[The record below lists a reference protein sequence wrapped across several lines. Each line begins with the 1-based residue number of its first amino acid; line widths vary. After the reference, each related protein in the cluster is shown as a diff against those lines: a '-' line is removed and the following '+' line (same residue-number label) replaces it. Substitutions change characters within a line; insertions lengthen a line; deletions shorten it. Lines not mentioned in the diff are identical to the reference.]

1 MLPDVEQ
8 ESRGCMFLQQFINGL
23 TIGSS
28 YALVAIGYTMVFGV
42 LELVNFSH
50 SSVFMFSAYIA
61 ASMLG
66 KMFSIPAAFIT
77 AIGVCALFGISI
89 DRFALMPMRRRGA
102 SRVSYLIC
110 TIGLSTIL
118 QNVIFLVFGSEPM
131 VYRKVFFQGRLA
143 IGNAV
148 ITYLQIFTLAL
159 LGVLLVLTTLLVYKS
174 KIGSSMRAIA
184 QNAEAARLMGINV
197 DTVITFTFFLGSAL
211 AAVAGIMVGMY
222 YGSVDLTMG
231 FTVGMKTF
239 AAAVL
244 GGIGILPGAVLGGLL
259 IGVLESLFA
268 GYVSSG
274 YKDAVAFIILIA
286 VLLIRPAGLLGKKS
300 ITKV

>member
-1 MLPDVEQ
+1 
-8 ESRGCMFLQQFINGL
+8 MFLQQMINGL

-61 ASMLG
+61 ATVLG
-66 KMFSIPAAFIT
+66 RFLNIPAAFIA
-77 AIGVCALFGISI
+77 AIGICALFGISI
-89 DRFALMPMRRRGA
+89 DRLALMPMRRRGA

-110 TIGLSTIL
+110 TIGLSTVL

-131 VYRKVFFQGRLA
+131 VYPRVLLQGRIT

-148 ITYLQIFTLAL
+148 VTYLQIFTLIL
-159 LGVLLVLTTLLVYKS
+159 LIVLMVLTTLLIYKS
-174 KIGSSMRAIA
+174 KIGASMRAIA
-184 QNAEAARLMGINV
+184 QNTEAAKLMGINV
-197 DTVITFTFFLGSAL
+197 DNVITFTFFLGSAL

-239 AAAVL
+239 ASAVL
-244 GGIGILPGAVLGGLL
+244 GGIGVLPGAVIGGLL
-259 IGVLESLFA
+259 IGVIESLFA
-268 GYVSSG
+268 GYVSAG
-274 YKDAVAFIILIA
+274 YKDAVAFVILIL
-286 VLLIRPAGLLGKKS
+286 VLLVRPTGLLGQKT

>member
-1 MLPDVEQ
+1 
-8 ESRGCMFLQQFINGL
+8 MFLQQLINGL

-28 YALVAIGYTMVFGV
+28 YALVAIGYTMVFGI

-50 SSVFMFSAYIA
+50 SSVFMFAAYIA
-61 ASMLG
+61 ATLLSRSLG
-66 KMFSIPAAFIT
+66 IPGALLA
-77 AIGVCALFGISI
+77 AIGICALFGISV
-89 DRFALMPMRRRGA
+89 DRFALLPMRRRGA

-131 VYRKVFFQGRLA
+131 VYPKVLLQGRLN

-159 LGVLLVLTTLLVYKS
+159 VMVLMIGTTLLVYRT

-197 DTVITFTFFLGSAL
+197 DTTITFTFFLGSAL

-239 AAAVL
+239 ASAVL

-274 YKDAVAFIILIA
+274 YKDAVAFVILIA
-286 VLLIRPAGLLGKKS
+286 VLLIRPTGLLGSKS

>member
-1 MLPDVEQ
+1 
-8 ESRGCMFLQQFINGL
+8 MFLQQLINGL

-50 SSVFMFSAYIA
+50 SSVFMFAAYIA
-61 ASMLG
+61 AFILS
-66 KMFSIPAAFIT
+66 KFINIPVAFLT
-77 AIGVCALFGISI
+77 AIGLCALFGIAI
-89 DRFALMPMRRRGA
+89 DRFALLPMRRRGA

-118 QNVIFLVFGSEPM
+118 QNIIFLIFGSEPM
-131 VYRKVFFQGRLA
+131 VYPKVFLSGRIRIA
-143 IGNAV
+143 NAV
-148 ITYLQIFTLAL
+148 VSYLQIFTL
-159 LGVLLVLTTLLVYKS
+159 VLLIALMVLTSLLIYKS

-239 AAAVL
+239 ASAVL
-244 GGIGILPGAVLGGLL
+244 GGIGVLPGAVIGGLL
-259 IGVLESLFA
+259 IGVIESLFA
-268 GYVSSG
+268 GYISSG
-274 YKDAVAFIILIA
+274 YKDAVAFIILIT
-286 VLLIRPAGLLGKKS
+286 VRMIRPSGLLGKKN